1 MKSARTA
8 GKSEA
13 HKYWLR
19 FQLIKHSMFNGGVPS
34 RDMTIFV
41 RGETIVWTSY
51 GEVHTR
57 TTGEERE

>member
-1 MKSARTA
+1 MKSVRTT

-34 RDMTIFV
+34 RDMMIFV
-41 RGETIVWTSY
+41 KGETIVWSST
-51 GEVHTR
+51 GEVYTR

>member
-19 FQLIKHSMFNGGVPS
+19 FQLIKHSMFNGG
-34 RDMTIFV
+34 RAF
-41 RGETIVWTSY
+41 
-51 GEVHTR
+51 TR
-57 TTGEERE
+57 YDDFCKR